1 MRNQGQLILGVV
13 VIVVGAVLLIGSLF
27 DVDVGVLCWP
37 IGLIVLGLLLLLR
50 PQLIGSGTASRQKL
64 LGDIRR
70 RGEWQVSDEEFWLG
84 IGDVTL
90 DMTQAEIPTG
100 ETHLRVVQFV
110 GDVRVS
116 LPEEVGVS
124 LSSTAMIG
132 SVRAFGRKRDIFFTP
147 LRLSSE
153 NYETA
158 ERKVRLETSM
168 FIGDVRIRQA
178 EGAA

>member
-27 DVDVGVLCWP
+27 DVDVWVLCWP

-50 PQLIGSGTASRQKL
+50 PQLISSDTASRQKL

-70 RGEWQVSDEEFWLG
+70 RGEWQVTDEEFWLG

-90 DMTQAEIPTG
+90 DMTGAEIPVG
-100 ETHLRVVQFV
+100 ETQLRVLQFI

-124 LSSTAMIG
+124 LSATAMIG

-147 LRLSSE
+147 LHLASE

-178 EGAA
+178 EGPQ

>member
-13 VIVVGAVLLIGSLF
+13 VVAVGAVLLIGNLF
-27 DVDVGVLCWP
+27 DVDVWVLCWP
-37 IGLIVLGLLLLLR
+37 IGLIVLGLLLLLQ
-50 PQLIGSGTASRQKL
+50 PQLISSDATSRQKL

-70 RGEWQVSDEEFWLG
+70 RGEWEVTDEEFWLG

-90 DMTQAEIPTG
+90 DMTQAEIPPG
-100 ETHLRVVQFV
+100 ETHLRVAQLI

-116 LPEEVGVS
+116 VPEEVGLS
-124 LSSTAMIG
+124 LSSTAMVG

-147 LRLSSE
+147 LRLTSE

-168 FIGDVRIRQA
+168 FVGDVRIRQA
-178 EGAA
+178 EGAE

>member
-13 VIVVGAVLLIGSLF
+13 VIVVGLVLLIGNVF
-27 DVDVGVLCWP
+27 DVNVWVLCWP

-50 PQLIGSGTASRQKL
+50 PQLISSDATTRQKL

-70 RGEWQVSDEEFWLG
+70 RGEWQVVEEEFWLG

-90 DMTQAEIPTG
+90 DMTQAEIPPG
-100 ETHLRVVQFV
+100 ETHLRVVQFI
-110 GDVRVS
+110 GDVRVTM
-116 LPEEVGVS
+116 PEEVGLS
-124 LSSTAMIG
+124 LSSTAMVG
-132 SVRAFGRKRDIFFTP
+132 SVRAFGRKRDIFFSP

-153 NYETA
+153 NYEAA

-178 EGAA
+178 EGAV